1 MKYVNNDG
9 NVIYHEDKIL
19 QNWESAFKKLCTNP
33 NGNFDDLFYN
43 LAILHKTILKNNSM
57 DPGFTPNDMLKINNP
72 VFFLFFFNL
81 YIPARFINVL
91 KQKKWTTCIWRKVLT
106 CPIPKKATIDSRIPL
121 NYRGISPL
129 SVVAKWYCSVLN
141 NRVQHLQF
149 LE

>member
-33 NGNFDDLFYN
+33 NGNFDDLLYN

-72 VFFLFFFNL
+72 VFFFCFFLICIYLLDLSMFWN
-81 YIPARFINVL
+81 R
-91 KQKKWTTCIWRKVLT
+91 KKWTTSIWRKVLT

-121 NYRGISPL
+121 NYRGISLL

-141 NRVQHLQF
+141 NRVQH
-149 LE
+149 

>member
-72 VFFLFFFNL
+72 GFFLIFNL

-91 KQKKWTTCIWRKVLT
+91 K
-106 CPIPKKATIDSRIPL
+106 
-121 NYRGISPL
+121 
-129 SVVAKWYCSVLN
+129 
-141 NRVQHLQF
+141 
-149 LE
+149 

>member
-72 VFFLFFFNL
+72 VFFLILFNL
-81 YIPARFINVL
+81 YMPARFINVL
-91 KQKKWTTCIWRKVLT
+91 KQKKNYLYMEESLNLSNSKKGYNRFKNTFKLQRNQ
-106 CPIPKKATIDSRIPL
+106 PIICRCEMILFCFK
-121 NYRGISPL
+121 
-129 SVVAKWYCSVLN
+129 
-141 NRVQHLQF
+141 
-149 LE
+149 